1 MWPNPEFPADLVT
14 FIEEIFNGKLH
25 SLFSLVIYYFLENA
39 TSQTFYR
46 ILNVSIN
53 IFTKRIFAFY
63 ISKVSATPT
72 LLTSHFP
79 LSASVIKTRLPF
91 FDINFGRDTRFSKKN
106 MPCHQHEVP
115 AIEWRKAPALCKIL
129 WLLMNKMVCITYN
142 YFTQL

>member
-14 FIEEIFNGKLH
+14 FIEQIFNGKLH

-63 ISKVSATPT
+63 ISNVSTTPT
-72 LLTSHFP
+72 LPTSHFS
-79 LSASVIKTRLPF
+79 LSASVIKTGLPF
-91 FDINFGRDTRFSKKN
+91 FDINFGRDTRHPAVSSAWGARNWVKKGASSLQDS
-106 MPCHQHEVP
+106 M
-115 AIEWRKAPALCKIL
+115 ALNEQDGL
-129 WLLMNKMVCITYN
+129 HNL
-142 YFTQL
+142 